1 MLLFELWQTEQLRAL
16 NFSSFLDQER
26 YHDTIHIILHLF
38 IYMLHLKW
46 LLSLLSQIFQ
56 GHPDLSLY
64 CTKWLCSIQIKT
76 YIISD
81 KALFIRRG
89 EEECILCIRDCR
101 TTPPPCCHCHCQR
114 AKKKRKLIPL
124 QYSVS
129 VVSVLQQASSKI
141 SKDALQEEN
150 WSPYCHKITF
160 RPRSF
165 LFILVSLF

>member
-26 YHDTIHIILHLF
+26 YHDTIHIILHLY

-101 TTPPPCCHCHCQR
+101 TTPPPCCHCDCQW
-114 AKKKRKLIPL
+114 AKKK
-124 QYSVS
+124 
-129 VVSVLQQASSKI
+129 
-141 SKDALQEEN
+141 EN
-150 WSPYCHKITF
+150 WFHCSIVCQWYQCCSRLRLKY
-160 RPRSF
+160 PRMRCRRKTGVHIAIRLHSAHAVSF
-165 LFILVSLF
+165 LF